1 VYEQS
6 QSHRGWILALLDEY
20 DRIAKKTPILTMMN
34 PPNLSID
41 PRMTSKL
48 GQWDE
53 DRRLITLSGRLF
65 ENALWD
71 DVVATFKHELA
82 HQIVSELFGIR
93 RAKAHGEAFS
103 RACAI
108 LGISDARTR
117 KIAEVEERNAVYDR
131 VRKLL
136 ALGQSDNDHEA
147 ELALAKAHELCLK
160 YNIEQQTVK
169 SDYSFRLVGPVMRRV
184 PSVMYRVANIVAD
197 FYFVQYICNRYRC
210 LPGTDLPRQ
219 QFELYGT
226 RENLDLAEYVFY
238 YLLNQG
244 ELCWLRFKAANK
256 LRGRSKRLSYLR
268 GLYEGFGDKLE
279 RRHRALRT
287 EKALVWLGDPDLEA
301 FYTTRN
307 PSVKMAYSS
316 SKVYRDAHEAGMADG
331 ARLEV
336 APGVNRGDGQRG
348 LLTR

>member
-1 VYEQS
+1 MYEQS

-20 DRIAKKTPILTMMN
+20 ERIVQKTPILGMMP
-34 PPNLSID
+34 PPNLSIE
-41 PRMTSKL
+41 PKMTSKL

-71 DVVATFKHELA
+71 DILATFKHELA

-93 RAKAHGEAFS
+93 RAKPHGEAFS

-117 KIAEVEERNAVYDR
+117 KVGKEQARSAIYER

-136 ALGQSDNDHEA
+136 ALGQSDNANEA

-160 YNIEQQTVK
+160 YNIEQQEHK
-169 SDYSFRLVGPVMRRV
+169 SEYSFRLVGPLMRRV
-184 PSVMYRVANIVAD
+184 PSDMYRVANIVAD

-210 LPGTDLPRQ
+210 LPGSDLPRQ

-244 ELCWLRFKAANK
+244 ELCWQRFKAVHR

-268 GLYEGFGDKLE
+268 GLYEGFSQKLE
-279 RRHRALRT
+279 RRHRDLRN
-287 EKALVWLGDPDLEA
+287 EKALIWLGDPNLEA
-301 FYTTRN
+301 FYAERN
-307 PSVKMAYSS
+307 PSVKFSYSRS
-316 SKVYRDAHEAGMADG
+316 RVHRDAHEAGMVDG
-331 ARLEV
+331 ERLEV
-336 APGVNRGDGQRG
+336 APGINQGDRGR
-348 LLTR
+348 LLKA

>member
-20 DRIAKKTPILTMMN
+20 ARIAKKTPILALMN
-34 PPNLSID
+34 PPNLSIE

-65 ENALWD
+65 EDALWED
-71 DVVATFKHELA
+71 IIATFKHELA
-82 HQIVSELFGIR
+82 HQIVSEIFGIR

-103 RACAI
+103 RACAV

-117 KIAEVEERNAVYDR
+117 KIGEVTERNAVYER

-136 ALGQSDNDHEA
+136 ALGQSDNDNEA

-160 YNIEQQTVK
+160 YNIEQQSAT
-169 SDYSFRLVGPVMRRV
+169 SDYSLRLVGPVMRRV
-184 PSVMYRVANIVAD
+184 PSVMYRVANIVSD

-210 LPGTDLPRQ
+210 LPGSDLPRQ

-244 ELCWLRFKAANK
+244 ELCWQRFKATNR
-256 LRGRSKRLSYLR
+256 LQGSSKRLSYLR
-268 GLYEGFGDKLE
+268 GLYEGFSDKLA
-279 RRHRALRT
+279 RRHQALRT
-287 EKALVWLGDPDLEA
+287 EKALVWLGDPDLDA
-301 FYTTRN
+301 FYATRN
-307 PSVKMAYSS
+307 PSVKFTYSRS
-316 SKVYRDAHEAGMADG
+316 RIYRDAHEAGMADG

-336 APGVNRGDGQRG
+336 SPGINRGESRG
-348 LLTR
+348 RLLSN

>member
-1 VYEQS
+1 VYAQS

-20 DRIAKKTPILTMMN
+20 DRIAEKTPILAMMN
-34 PPNLSID
+34 PPNLAID

-65 ENALWD
+65 EQALWE
-71 DVVATFKHELA
+71 DVVATFTHELA

-117 KIAEVEERNAVYDR
+117 KIGEVTERNAIYDR
-131 VRKLL
+131 VSKLL
-136 ALGQSDNDHEA
+136 SLGQSDNDHEA

-160 YNIEQQTVK
+160 YNIQQQSKK
-169 SDYSFRLVGPVMRRV
+169 SNYSFRLVGPVMRRV
-184 PSVMYRVANIVAD
+184 PSVMYRVANIVSD

-210 LPGTDLPRQ
+210 LPGSDLPRQ

-238 YLLNQG
+238 FLLNQG
-244 ELCWLRFKAANK
+244 ELCWHRFKAAHK
-256 LRGRSKRLSYLR
+256 LRGNGKRLSYLR
-268 GLYEGFGDKLE
+268 GLYEGFSDKLE
-279 RRHRALRT
+279 RRQRLLQT
-287 EKALVWLGDPDLEA
+287 EKALVWLGDPKLEA
-301 FYTTRN
+301 FYSTRN
-307 PSVKMAYSS
+307 PSVKLAYSS
-316 SKVYRDAHEAGMADG
+316 SRIFRDAHEAGMADG
-331 ARLEV
+331 AQLEV
-336 APGVNRGDGQRG
+336 SPGINRGEGQKG
-348 LLTR
+348 LLTS